1 MRSLIEHAKP
11 LYNFVI
17 DAAIGRF
24 DTTYATGQMGAV
36 KAVAPLIAQI
46 RDRSQRDLYAR
57 KATRRIGVDLDIMQ
71 REVRS
76 AHGQLHVRDE
86 DAYSPRRRFG
96 AGNGEGAGQPRVE
109 PGSNPYANPAERR
122 ALEHRAA
129 TEQSYFRID
138 DAVFIC
144 EQQFMATLIQIPRAI
159 NRTMFASL
167 NEDSFVAP
175 VFRALFLAIQAA
187 GGLPPDDA
195 PQGLWMHNLN
205 KAGGL
210 TLTTVINEL
219 AVLQLPLP
227 PSDQDRAVA
236 GSGVP
241 GAANAAAVQLRPA
254 SPAETRYAAELLARL
269 LDMGYMRRI
278 AAARRRMAG
287 MPEGSEKLELL
298 GEITKLETSRKDL
311 QAQVY
316 GNTVG

>member
-1 MRSLIEHAKP
+1 MLFRSDPCDLRINRGDQAVRSLIEHAKP
-11 LYNFVI
+11 LYDFVI

-219 AVLQLPLP
+219 AVLQ
-227 PSDQDRAVA
+227 QIGRAHV
-236 GSGVP
+236 
-241 GAANAAAVQLRPA
+241 
-254 SPAETRYAAELLARL
+254 
-269 LDMGYMRRI
+269 
-278 AAARRRMAG
+278 
-287 MPEGSEKLELL
+287 
-298 GEITKLETSRKDL
+298 
-311 QAQVY
+311 
-316 GNTVG
+316 

>member
-1 MRSLIEHAKP
+1 
-11 LYNFVI
+11 
-17 DAAIGRF
+17 
-24 DTTYATGQMGAV
+24 
-36 KAVAPLIAQI
+36 
-46 RDRSQRDLYAR
+46 
-57 KATRRIGVDLDIMQ
+57 
-71 REVRS
+71 
-76 AHGQLHVRDE
+76 
-86 DAYSPRRRFG
+86 
-96 AGNGEGAGQPRVE
+96 
-109 PGSNPYANPAERR
+109 
-122 ALEHRAA
+122 
-129 TEQSYFRID
+129 
-138 DAVFIC
+138 
-144 EQQFMATLIQIPRAI
+144 
-159 NRTMFASL
+159 MFASL